1 VPIAVI
7 PVIAGSDLGS
17 SFTLVEA
24 ESVKVGPFFSASS
37 AATACLHI
45 ATAFIKLHGW

>member
-1 VPIAVI
+1 MCAIAVI

-24 ESVKVGPFFSASS
+24 ESVKVG
-37 AATACLHI
+37 I
-45 ATAFIKLHGW
+45 